1 MDPTEFGEGRQ
12 GSAPGGAL
20 RIDVVSD
27 VVCPWCYIGKRQL
40 ERAVQDWQAAHPG
53 DPPVQVRWFPFQLN
67 PDMDP
72 AGVDRH
78 DYLARKFGHADV
90 DRLYENVRAAAAS
103 IGLDLNLGAIVRQPN
118 TLKAHAL
125 LALAARESAGRQDAL
140 AEALFDA
147 YFHRAV
153 NLTDD
158 ENLVAVAREAG
169 LDEAAVRA
177 TLADGAAL
185 AAAAQADA
193 QAREAG
199 VSGVPFFIVDQ
210 RIGVA
215 GAQGVERLL
224 KAMNKAWEQ
233 RA

>member
-1 MDPTEFGEGRQ
+1 MNPTEFDAPGHA
-12 GSAPGGAL
+12 SAGGAL
-20 RIDVVSD
+20 HIDVVSD

-40 ERAVQDWQAAHPG
+40 DRAIGVWQDTHP
-53 DPPVQVRWFPFQLN
+53 DAPPVQVRWFPFQLN

-90 DRLYENVRAAAAS
+90 DRLYDNVRAAAAA
-103 IGLDLNLGAIVRQPN
+103 IDLDLNLGAIVRQPN

-125 LALAARESAGRQDAL
+125 LALAARQGADRQGAL

-153 NLTDD
+153 DLTDD
-158 ENLVAVAREAG
+158 ENLIAVAGEAG
-169 LDEAAVRA
+169 LDEAAARA
-177 TLADGAAL
+177 TLADEAAL
-185 AAAAQADA
+185 AATAQADA

-199 VSGVPFFIVDQ
+199 VGGVPFFIVDQ
-210 RIGVA
+210 RIGVS
-215 GAQGVERLL
+215 GAQGVDRLL
-224 KAMNKAWEQ
+224 KAMGKAWEQ
-233 RA
+233 RT

>member
-1 MDPTEFGEGRQ
+1 MDPSEF
-12 GSAPGGAL
+12 SDAPGDTLDGAL

-40 ERAVQDWQAAHPG
+40 ERAIQDWQARHPG
-53 DPPVQVRWFPFQLN
+53 DPPVQVHWLPFQLN
-67 PDMDP
+67 PDMSP
-72 AGVDRH
+72 AGVDRR

-90 DRLYENVRAAAAS
+90 DRLYDNVRAAAAE
-103 IGLDLNLGAIVRQPN
+103 IDLDLNLNAIVRQPN

-125 LALAARESAGRQDAL
+125 LALAAREGPGSQDAL

-147 YFHRAV
+147 YFHRGID
-153 NLTDD
+153 LTDD
-158 ENLVAVAREAG
+158 ENLLAVAREAG
-169 LDEAAVRA
+169 LDDTAARA

-185 AAAAQADA
+185 AAVTRADA

-210 RIGVA
+210 RIGVS
-215 GAQGVERLL
+215 GAQGVDRLL
-224 KAMNKAWEQ
+224 KAMRKAWEQ
-233 RA
+233 RG